1 MKKTQLIIWLGTWLI
16 FIFGCEEIPPAAV
29 NPDPAGPRLKISDL
43 APAEQNVLSI
53 QCAFTVIIYRIPL
66 DKIEWI
72 PESLSMLSRKALV
85 FADSDGFA
93 ANDFWAVSGVQ
104 TLGPEVITA
113 LSQLG
118 AERIGIKKLLLFED
132 YPEEIAGFPME
143 PGQSVFYFQADGMIA
158 GKRVPNGRLSLAL
171 RGRPDTPRKG
181 FATLQI
187 ESLFQPSLT
196 GGLSVQTGKSLFE
209 AISIREVRFQT
220 TLSEG
225 DFVVLAATKIQ
236 QDVNTLSHFF
246 VDIRSKQP
254 SALLY
259 LIICQQAGAL

>member
-1 MKKTQLIIWLGTWLI
+1 MKKTQIIILLSTWLI
-16 FIFGCEEIPPAAV
+16 FILGCEEVPLAAV

-43 APAEQNVLSI
+43 APSEQNVLSI
-53 QCAFTVIIYRIPL
+53 QCAFTVIVYRIPL
-66 DKIEWI
+66 DKIQWI

-85 FADSDGFA
+85 FSDSDGFA
-93 ANDFWAVSGVQ
+93 ANDFWAASGIQ

-113 LSQLG
+113 ITQLG

-132 YPEEIAGFPME
+132 YPEEIAGFTTE
-143 PGQSVFYFQADGMIA
+143 SGQSVFYFQADGMLA

-181 FATLQI
+181 FATMQI
-187 ESLFQPSLT
+187 DSLFQPSLT
-196 GGLSVQTGKSLFE
+196 SGLSVPSGKSLFE

-220 TLSEG
+220 TLAEG

-236 QDVNTLSHFF
+236 QEINTLSHFF
-246 VDIRSKQP
+246 VDIRARQP